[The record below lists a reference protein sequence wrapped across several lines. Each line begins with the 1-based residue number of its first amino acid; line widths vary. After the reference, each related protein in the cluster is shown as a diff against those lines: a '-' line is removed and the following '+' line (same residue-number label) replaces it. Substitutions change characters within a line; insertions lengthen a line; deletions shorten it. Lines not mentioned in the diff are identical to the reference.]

1 MNYISQKNSI
11 YLIKPLGHSKCD
23 KIFQKSSKTPL
34 QRRGE
39 KNPQKIKEFRLKLLK
54 CEKAEN

>member
-1 MNYISQKNSI
+1 MNHVSQKNSI
-11 YLIKPLGHSKCD
+11 QLIKPLGHSKFD

-39 KNPQKIKEFRLKLLK
+39 KTQKIKENQAKTPK
-54 CEKAEN
+54 M